1 MKDLVEK
8 YKAMGYTRFQLKLGG
23 NYRDDIDRIRAC
35 HSVLDSQDVLIGD
48 ANTGVENS
56 KVSKKPSLLF
66 FCLLG
71 WLTHHALQIA
81 KSVRDLDSFYL
92 EQPCVSYEECLTVR
106 KHTDLPY
113 VMDENVNDLKSL
125 VKAWQDHAADVVN
138 IKISKFGGITKAK
151 EAIEFCIN
159 MGIAMTIEDTWGG
172 MY

>member
-1 MKDLVEK
+1 MQIQV
-8 YKAMGYTRFQLKLGG
+8 LKLQRCRK
-23 NYRDDIDRIRAC
+23 NHHY
-35 HSVLDSQDVLIGD
+35 
-48 ANTGVENS
+48 
-56 KVSKKPSLLF
+56 F
-66 FCLLG
+66 FCCLLG

-81 KSVRDLDSFYL
+81 KSVRDLDSFYM